1 MAMQGKMERPKL
13 SFIIIIGSKVSI
25 MHDLEPNF
33 EMSEKQDVLRRVERM
48 LNWRT
53 GFESNRFAEKVRD

>member
-1 MAMQGKMERPKL
+1 MERPKL

-53 GFESNRFAEKVRD
+53 GFESNRFAEKVRN